1 MIADGIFILL
11 NLVKDMR
18 INAVVARRKMLIDDS
33 ISETTATMYDNVVL
47 PQLWPFISYK
57 YL

>member
-11 NLVKDMR
+11 NLFKDMR

-47 PQLWPFISYK
+47 PQLWPFISYT

>member
-1 MIADGIFILL
+1 MFILL

-57 YL
+57 FL

>member
-11 NLVKDMR
+11 NLFKDMR

-47 PQLWPFISYK
+47 PQLWPFIS
-57 YL
+57 